1 MQYHRRRWSWNCKAI
16 GRQTRCRP
24 AWRYRTN
31 SMQTKE
37 EKMETKNKSTNCE
50 KKEKTQMHR
59 WRRTRN
65 NNTSREK
72 KGFIS
77 RAVAI
82 NQLDVVCHRV
92 NLASNAIILIQKDA
106 QRAKLICFHFSRT
119 NKEGCRAFVL
129 LLLLCVCA
137 SHSMKWGANKNQK
150 KGKKHCDGSKHE
162 SRARNGRV
170 EATAYI
176 VPLSAKW
183 SEQNTHT
190 KRENKCQVK
199 Q

>member
-129 LLLLCVCA
+129 LLLLCVCVPA
-137 SHSMKWGANKNQK
+137 IQWNGVQIKTRKKVRNIATAQNTSPARGMVVWKRPRTPYLSLQNEANK
-150 KGKKHCDGSKHE
+150 
-162 SRARNGRV
+162 
-170 EATAYI
+170 
-176 VPLSAKW
+176 
-183 SEQNTHT
+183 THT
-190 KRENKCQVK
+190 QKEKTNAK
-199 Q
+199 